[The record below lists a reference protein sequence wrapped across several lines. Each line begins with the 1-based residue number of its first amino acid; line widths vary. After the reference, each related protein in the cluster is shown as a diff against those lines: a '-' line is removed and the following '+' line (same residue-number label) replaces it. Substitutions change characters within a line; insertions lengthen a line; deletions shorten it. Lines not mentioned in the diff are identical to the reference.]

1 MDSRPGDFPERS
13 LSEILNET
21 FVIYGK
27 HFWKLLGLSAVVH
40 VPINLLGLV
49 VGKDTWTIV
58 ILVIVAILATFL
70 VYGATVVAVGQQYI
84 YSNIKIAS
92 CYQRAWWRVFSLTQ
106 LAVVLGGGLVL
117 TAGLTFAAFVVMAQ
131 GLALGSFLFVSIS
144 GLLMGYLLYATVAV
158 QAVLLEGYRFVGGI
172 RRSTRLVNGSWRRV
186 FGMSIVVGLVI
197 VGLFML
203 ATVPFLIIG
212 GIVLDPEPEG
222 FGATV
227 FSAIGGMVVS
237 VVTSPVGFIATTL
250 IYFDLRVG
258 KEGYDMETLSTEMGL
273 RPTF

>member
-1 MDSRPGDFPERS
+1 VDSRRGDFPERS

-92 CYQRAWWRVFSLTQ
+92 CYQRVWWRVFSLTQ

-117 TAGLTFAAFVVMAQ
+117 TVGLTFAAFVVMAQ
-131 GLALGSFLFVSIS
+131 GLALGPFLLGFS

-158 QAVLLEGYRFVGGI
+158 QAVVLEGYRFVGGI

-186 FGMSIVVGLVI
+186 FGLSVVIGLVI
-197 VGLFML
+197 IGLFML
-203 ATVPFLIIG
+203 AAVPFLIIG
-212 GIVLDPEPEG
+212 GIVLGPEPEG

-227 FSAIGGMVVS
+227 FSSIGGMVVS
-237 VVTSPVGFIATTL
+237 VVTSPVGFIVTTL
-250 IYFDLRVG
+250 IYFDLRVR
-258 KEGYDMETLSTEMGL
+258 KEGYDMETLSNEMGL
-273 RPTF
+273 QPTF

>member
-1 MDSRPGDFPERS
+1 VDSRRGDFPERS

-27 HFWKLLGLSAVVH
+27 HFWKLLGLSAVVY

-92 CYQRAWWRVFSLTQ
+92 CYQRVWWRVFSLTQ

-117 TAGLTFAAFVVMAQ
+117 TVGLTFAAFVVMAQ
-131 GLALGSFLFVSIS
+131 GLALGPFLLGFS

-158 QAVLLEGYRFVGGI
+158 QAVVLEGYRFVGGI

-186 FGMSIVVGLVI
+186 FGLSVVIILVI
-197 VGLFML
+197 IGLFML
-203 ATVPFLIIG
+203 AAVPFLIIG
-212 GIVLDPEPEG
+212 GIVLGPEPEG

-227 FSAIGGMVVS
+227 FSSIGGMVVS
-237 VVTSPVGFIATTL
+237 VVTSPVGFIVTTL
-250 IYFDLRVG
+250 IYFDLRVR
-258 KEGYDMETLSTEMGL
+258 KEGYDMETLSNEMGL
-273 RPTF
+273 QPTF

>member
-1 MDSRPGDFPERS
+1 MDSRPGDIPERS
-13 LSEILNET
+13 LGEILNET

-27 HFWKLLGLSAVVH
+27 HIWKLLGLSAVVH
-40 VPINLLGLV
+40 VPINLLGLA
-49 VGKDTWTIV
+49 VGTETWTIA
-58 ILVIVAILATFL
+58 IMAIVAILATFL

-84 YSNIKIAS
+84 YSDIKIAS
-92 CYQRAWWRVFSLTQ
+92 CYQRVWWRVFSLTQ
-106 LAVVLGGGLVL
+106 LAVVLAGGLVI
-117 TAGLTFAAFVVMAQ
+117 TAGLTFAALEVMEQ
-131 GLALGSFLFVSIS
+131 GLLLGSFLLLSIS
-144 GLLMGYLLYATVAV
+144 GLLMGYLVYVTVAV
-158 QAVLLEGYRFVGGI
+158 QAVLVEGHKFVGGI
-172 RRSTRLVNGSWRRV
+172 KRSVSLVNGNWRRV
-186 FGMSIVVGLVI
+186 FGMSVVIGLVI

-212 GIVLDPEPEG
+212 GIVLGPEAEG
-222 FGATV
+222 FGVTLL
-227 FSAIGGMVVS
+227 SAIGGMVVS